1 MKKILL
7 LFVILLIYG
16 CNKPKTVLICG
27 DHVCINKAEAQQY
40 FEDNL
45 TLEVQVI
52 NKKRSKEIDLV
63 ELNLKT
69 NSDGKKEIAIL
80 NKDKTNENLKI
91 LSNKEIERKKAE
103 LKKRKKTKKEK
114 NEKIKKQKEVKLVK
128 LKEKKIEK
136 KNIKIKNQN
145 NALKKKKNANKPY
158 QEIVDVC
165 TILEKCTIDEISQY
179 LIKKGKE
186 EKFPNITKRE

>member
-7 LFVILLIYG
+7 LSVILLIYG

-114 NEKIKKQKEVKLVK
+114 IEKIKKQKEVK
-128 LKEKKIEK
+128 
-136 KNIKIKNQN
+136 
-145 NALKKKKNANKPY
+145 
-158 QEIVDVC
+158 
-165 TILEKCTIDEISQY
+165 
-179 LIKKGKE
+179 
-186 EKFPNITKRE
+186 